1 MSLQGHVAGPGIS
14 RQERFRHRLHLRRRS
29 IQGGYLLA
37 ALIICLVL
45 VLPLIYMFA
54 TSFKPALEVFRT
66 PPSFFPENWTLE
78 GYRELISLSNVPL
91 GFRNSAIVSTLSS
104 TLGVLLSIGL
114 CYVLTR
120 FRLPGMGFFS
130 FMTLFVYILPSILL
144 AIPMYQVWARLGL
157 AGGLLPLALTY
168 VSITLPFAIWMMR
181 SYFAGIPLEL
191 EEAALVDGATRSQAF
206 LKIVLPLV
214 RPGIIATFIFTFILS
229 WNEVLYAT
237 IFASSQQNQVVST
250 ALATMLQES
259 SGWLSWGMVNA
270 AGVAATV
277 PVLLFFVLIQRQ
289 LVTGFTAGAVKG

>member
-1 MSLQGHVAGPGIS
+1 MSVQAPLSTTEVS
-14 RQERFRHRLHLRRRS
+14 RPALLRYRLHVRRRS
-29 IQGGYLLA
+29 LQTGYFLA
-37 ALIICLVL
+37 ALLIALVL
-45 VLPLIYMFA
+45 GLPLLYMFA
-54 TSFKPALEVFRT
+54 TSFKPAAEVFRT
-66 PPSFFPENWTLE
+66 PPTFFPQRWTLE
-78 GYRELISLSNVPL
+78 GYRELINLSNVPI

-104 TLGVLLSIGL
+104 TLGVVLSIGL

-144 AIPMYQVWARLGL
+144 AIPMYQVWSRLGL

-168 VSITLPFAIWMMR
+168 VSITLPFAIWMLR

-206 LKIVLPLV
+206 LKIVLPLA

-237 IFASSQQNQVVST
+237 IFASSIQNQVVST

-270 AGVAATV
+270 AGVTATV
-277 PVLLFFVLIQRQ
+277 PVLVFFIFIQRQ